1 MNSQERFQSSLGF
14 LMLSRLFLLLLLSVS
29 PSQASDSQ
37 FSFIQKGNAAPFT
50 GTLFNPNATAELLA
64 NSKFLKEEYNLKLG
78 FELQKQENQFSL
90 YMEQIDITLN
100 TERER
105 FETTLTLKNTEIEQ
119 LNKIIAK
126 KPGSNALLWGII
138 GGFAVGVA
146 TTVGITYAV
155 NDGGGQ

>member
-1 MNSQERFQSSLGF
+1 
-14 LMLSRLFLLLLLSVS
+14 MLSNLFLLLLLSVS

-37 FSFIQKGNAAPFT
+37 FSLIQKGNVALFT

-105 FETTLTLKNTEIEQ
+105 FETTLALKNTEIEQ

-126 KPGSNALLWGII
+126 KPGSNALMWGII